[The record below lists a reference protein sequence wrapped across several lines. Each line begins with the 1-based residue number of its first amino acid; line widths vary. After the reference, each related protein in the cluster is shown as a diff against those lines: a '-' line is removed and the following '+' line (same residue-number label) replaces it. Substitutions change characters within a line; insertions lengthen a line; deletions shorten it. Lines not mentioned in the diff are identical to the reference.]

1 MTDLRNASHRP
12 PPFFEWL
19 YFHFVTPDGAAMNLV
34 LHETDILGQKTAP
47 YLSMS
52 ILLPGQLPVYLRRE
66 LRMDMI
72 AQEQSFLHVKEPL
85 IVEDEN
91 GITFDIPF
99 PGQGHFKGRITKLA
113 PPLTFQDGILYRD
126 IITGRTSHWVV
137 QVPHGSFT
145 ALLQLGDKVH
155 HLSGMAY
162 QDHQWGSTLLQE
174 SVADWV
180 WGQFS
185 NEHMAV
191 LFFQILTQHGQM
203 IERVAMLT
211 NEGRFIGTVL
221 ETNYLTTLFSDDKPS
236 AFTEPVSLSF
246 LERRLRVE
254 FDLSP
259 DNLMRSRLDELHGQ
273 KMISY
278 LRWSSQ
284 ATYQGAC
291 DRQPLYGISEYIR
304 VRPFGYEKLPQRE
317 HREHHLR
324 HHNGDLLGDSP
335 SLSAIGAPAAG
346 RESGG

>member
-12 PPFFEWL
+12 PPFFEWR

-34 LHETDILGQKTAP
+34 LHETDILGQNADP

-52 ILLPGQLPVYLRRE
+52 ILLPGQSPCYLRRD
-66 LRMDMI
+66 LRMNMI
-72 AQEQSFLHVKEPL
+72 AQEQSYLHVKEPL
-85 IVEDEN
+85 IVEDET

-113 PPLTFQDGILYRD
+113 PPLTFQNGILYQD

-145 ALLQLGDKVH
+145 ALLQLGEKVH
-155 HLSGMAY
+155 HLNGMAY

-180 WGQFS
+180 WGHFS
-185 NEHMAV
+185 NERMAV

-211 NEGRFIGTVL
+211 NEGRYSGTVL
-221 ETNYLTTLFSDDKPS
+221 ETNYLTTLFSEDKPG
-236 AFTEPVSLSF
+236 AFAAPVTLSF
-246 LERRLRVE
+246 LERSLRVE

-259 DNLMRSRLDELHGQ
+259 ANLLRSRLDELHEQ
-273 KMISY
+273 KKISY
-278 LRWSSQ
+278 LRWSSH

-291 DRQPLYGISEYIR
+291 GRQPLYGISEYIR
-304 VRPFGYEKLPQRE
+304 VRPAEYEQLYQRE

-324 HHNGDLLGDSP
+324 HHDGDFLSDSP
-335 SLSAIGAPAAG
+335 PLPALGAPAAG
-346 RESGG
+346 

>member
-1 MTDLRNASHRP
+1 
-12 PPFFEWL
+12 
-19 YFHFVTPDGAAMNLV
+19 MNLV
-34 LHETDILGQKTAP
+34 LHETDILGRKVDP

-52 ILLPGQLPVYLRRE
+52 ILLPGQPPVYLRRD
-66 LRMDMI
+66 LRVGAI

-99 PGQGHFKGRITKLA
+99 PGQGHFKGRIAKLA
-113 PPLTFQDGILYRD
+113 PPLVFQDGILYRD
-126 IITGRTSHWVV
+126 LITGRSSHWVV

-145 ALLQLGDKVH
+145 ALLQVDETLH
-155 HLSGMAY
+155 HLNGMAY
-162 QDHQWGSTLLQE
+162 QDHQWGSTMLQE

-180 WGQFS
+180 WGHFS
-185 NEHMAV
+185 NERMAV

-211 NEGRFIGTVL
+211 NEGRFTGTVL

-236 AFTEPVSLSF
+236 AFAEPVSLSF
-246 LERRLRVE
+246 LERSLRME
-254 FDLSP
+254 FGVSP

-278 LRWSSQ
+278 LRWSSR

-304 VRPFGYEKLPQRE
+304 VRPAGYEKLSQRE
-317 HREHHLR
+317 YCEHHLR
-324 HHNGDLLGDSP
+324 HHDGDLLGDSP
-335 SLSAIGAPAAG
+335 PLSALGAPAAV